1 MKLKV
6 MLNSPKD
13 VAEFVNIASAFDYD
27 IDLKSGVVYID
38 AKSLLGVMT
47 YGMKRELE
55 VYARGD
61 KPEMFAKRIKK
72 FAVA

>member
-1 MKLKV
+1 MRFKV
-6 MLNSPKD
+6 LLETPGD
-13 VAEFVNIASAFDYD
+13 VEEFVNIASAFEYD

-55 VYARGD
+55 VYCQNDCPD
-61 KPEMFAKRIKK
+61 KFVNRIRK
-72 FAVA
+72 FAAC

>member
-6 MLNSPKD
+6 MLNSPKE

-55 VYARGD
+55 VYCRND
-61 KPEMFAKRIKK
+61 KPEKFARKIKK
-72 FAVA
+72 FALA

>member
-1 MKLKV
+1 MKSKIKL
-6 MLNSPKD
+6 MTPKD
-13 VAEFVNIASAFDYD
+13 VQEFVKIASAYDYD

-47 YGMKRELE
+47 YGLKRELE
-55 VYARGD
+55 VVCRSEEVGTFPG
-61 KPEMFAKRIKK
+61 KIKK